1 MEPPQEA
8 RPRRTHFLR
17 VKYERL
23 FSPFQL
29 GAREAKN
36 RIVSTPHGTNL
47 AVNGAPSPA
56 LIAYHAAKAAGGCGT
71 VTMFGSAAVSELTPI
86 PSNHVNL
93 WRADCEPGLRAA
105 SVAVHAH
112 GALAL
117 SQITSMGRRTYV
129 HVDLTGRGPSDTS
142 SEIAPEICHVL
153 TVREIERIVR
163 DYAAAAKRLKDCGFD
178 GADLAFYDDQLP
190 DQMWNPA
197 INKRTDRYGGSLE
210 NRMRFS
216 LDVLAAVREAVGK
229 DFIVGARVSADD
241 RQTPGISQ
249 EELLEIIGRLDR
261 TAMLDY
267 FTVTG
272 GTIEGYAARA
282 YNIPSAY
289 FPDKTFVDLAAL
301 VRKRVKAAVIVTGR
315 ITKPEDAE
323 TVLAS
328 GVADMIGMTRAMIA
342 DPELPR
348 KALEGREDEIRY
360 CMGSSEGCID
370 RLYFGLPVTCVQNAT
385 IGRELE
391 WSKLVPASA
400 NKRVAVI
407 GGGPAGMEA
416 ARIAAERGH
425 AVTLYEREAELGGA
439 IRIASRAPAWE
450 RYRLVIDWLSKEL
463 ERRGVEVRL
472 NSPLDAGD
480 LANLQADAI
489 VFATGAS
496 PRRPYLEGAGRTN
509 TTTVADILAGRFAAT
524 GRCVILDETGYT
536 PGPKTA
542 DYLADAGHDVEIVTR
557 QYSLGET
564 IGTTVRATL
573 IGRLIDKGVTITALH
588 APVRIEPDGVVL
600 RNVLTGTERR
610 ILADTVVFAS
620 GGKANDALYESY
632 VASRGEDNAYL
643 IGDAF
648 APRHLRVAIADG
660 ARAGRAI

>member
-1 MEPPQEA
+1 
-8 RPRRTHFLR
+8 
-17 VKYERL
+17 VKYKRL

-29 GAREAKN
+29 GPREAKN

-47 AVNGAPSPA
+47 AAGGVPSQA

-71 VTMFGSAAVSELTPI
+71 VMMFGSAAVSELTPI

-93 WRADCEPGLRAA
+93 WREDSEPGLRAA
-105 SVAVHAH
+105 AAAVHEH

-117 SQITSMGRRTYV
+117 SQMTSMGRRTWI
-129 HVDLTGRGPSDTS
+129 HLDLTGRGPSDTS
-142 SEIAPEICHVL
+142 GEIAPEIPHVL
-153 TVREIERIVR
+153 TVREIERIVS
-163 DYAAAAKRLKDCGFD
+163 DYARAARRLKECGFD
-178 GADLAFYDDQLP
+178 GCDLGFYDDQLP

-197 INKRTDRYGGSLE
+197 INKRTDAYGGSLE

-216 LDVLAAVREAVGK
+216 LDVVAAVREEVGK

-241 RQTPGISQ
+241 RQKPGLLQ
-249 EELLEIIGRLDR
+249 EELLEIIGRLDATR
-261 TAMLDY
+261 ALDY

-301 VRKRVKAAVIVTGR
+301 VRERVKAAVIVTGR

-348 KALEGREDEIRY
+348 KALEGRDDEIRH

-391 WSKLVPASA
+391 WGTLAPATA
-400 NKRVAVI
+400 RKRVAVI

-425 AVTLYEREAELGGA
+425 AVTLYERELELGGA

-450 RYRLVIDWLSKEL
+450 RYRYVIDWLEKEMK
-463 ERRGVEVRL
+463 RRGVEVRL
-472 NSPLDAGD
+472 GQSLEADD
-480 LANLQADAI
+480 LANLEADAV
-489 VFATGAS
+489 VFATGGIA
-496 PRRPYLEGAGRTN
+496 RRPYLEGANGTN
-509 TTTVADILAGRFAAT
+509 TATVVDILSGRFSAT
-524 GRCVILDETGYT
+524 GRCVVLDETGYT

-542 DYLADAGHDVEIVTR
+542 DFLADAGHVVEIVTR

-573 IGRLIDKGVTITALH
+573 HERLLRKGVTITPLH
-588 APVRIEPDGVVL
+588 APVRLEAAGVVL
-600 RNVLTGTERR
+600 RHTLTGAERT
-610 ILADTVVFAS
+610 IAADTVVFAS
-620 GGKANDALYESY
+620 GGRGNDALYESY
-632 VASRGEDNAYL
+632 VAARGEHGAYL

-660 ARAGRAI
+660 ARTGRAI

>member
-1 MEPPQEA
+1 
-8 RPRRTHFLR
+8 

-23 FSPFQL
+23 FSPFAL
-29 GAREAKN
+29 GPREAKN

-47 AVNGAPSPA
+47 AVDGVPSPS
-56 LIAYHAAKAAGGCGT
+56 LVAYHAAKAAGGCGT
-71 VTMFGSAAVSELTPI
+71 VMMFGSAAVSELTPI

-93 WRADCEPGLRAA
+93 WKDESEPGLRAA
-105 SVAVHAH
+105 ADAVHAH

-117 SQITSMGRRTYV
+117 SQMTSMGRRTWI
-129 HVDLTGRGPSDTS
+129 HLDLTGRGPSDTS
-142 SEIAPEICHVL
+142 GEIAPEIPHVL
-153 TVREIERIVR
+153 QLREIERIVR
-163 DYAAAAKRLKDCGFD
+163 DYARAARRLKACGFD
-178 GADLAFYDDQLP
+178 GCDLAFYDDQLP

-216 LDVLAAVREAVGK
+216 LEVLEAIREEVGR

-241 RQTPGISQ
+241 RHSPGIAPA
-249 EELLEIIGRLDR
+249 ELLEIIGRLDR
-261 TAMLDY
+261 TGTLDY

-301 VRKRVKAAVIVTGR
+301 VRERVNAAVIVTGR
-315 ITKPEDAE
+315 VTKPEDAE
-323 TVLAS
+323 AVLAS
-328 GVADMIGMTRAMIA
+328 GVADLIGMTRAMIA

-348 KALEGREDEIRY
+348 KALEGRENEIRY

-391 WSKLVPASA
+391 WPSLVPAASR
-400 NKRVAVI
+400 KRVAVI

-425 AVTLYEREAELGGA
+425 AVTLYEKEEELGGA
-439 IRIASRAPAWE
+439 IRIASRAPAWQ
-450 RYRLVIDWLSKEL
+450 RYRLIVDWLTAEMA
-463 ERRGVEVRL
+463 RRGVVVRL
-472 NSPLDAGD
+472 GHAVDAAELENLD
-480 LANLQADAI
+480 ADAI
-489 VFATGAS
+489 VFATGATS
-496 PRRPYLEGAGRTN
+496 RRPYLEGADGAHTAP
-509 TTTVADILAGRFAAT
+509 VADVLAGKFSAR

-542 DYLADAGHDVEIVTR
+542 DFLADAGHEVEIVTR

-564 IGTTVRATL
+564 IGTTIRASL
-573 IGRLIDKGVTITALH
+573 HERLLRKGVTITPLH
-588 APVRIEPDGVVL
+588 APVRIEADTVTL
-600 RNVLTGTERR
+600 RHVLTGLERR
-610 ILADTVVFAS
+610 VAAETVLFAS
-620 GGKANDALYESY
+620 GGRSDDELYEAY
-632 VASRGEDNAYL
+632 VAARGEAGAFL
-643 IGDAF
+643 VGDAF

-660 ARAGRAI
+660 ARTGRAI